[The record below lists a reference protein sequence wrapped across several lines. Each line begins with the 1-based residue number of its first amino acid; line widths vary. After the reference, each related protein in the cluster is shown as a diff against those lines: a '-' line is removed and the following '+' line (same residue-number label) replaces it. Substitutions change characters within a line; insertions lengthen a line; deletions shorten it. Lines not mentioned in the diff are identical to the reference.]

1 MHAHRQSQFA
11 ASNTNTRTPRCV
23 KTNTEYLPQF
33 GLFFAQQ
40 RQAGHDII
48 VGRHSEFLHADFHG
62 VVCAEKFK
70 TKFFAGAI
78 FDAITRQRTQ
88 PPSHGPRVPSTRSV
102 ARMVPPLKRKESVK
116 RQSFM
121 VKRKSLKIEDP
132 EHFTISQLKQ
142 TLRAASVSEHDIA
155 MCIERSQLNTLYK
168 ERLDVEFKAC
178 VAVQRHW
185 RMVLEWRQVGKMHT
199 HSHTHTHARTH
210 NTHTH
215 TLPDHKHPT

>member
-1 MHAHRQSQFA
+1 
-11 ASNTNTRTPRCV
+11 
-23 KTNTEYLPQF
+23 
-33 GLFFAQQ
+33 
-40 RQAGHDII
+40 
-48 VGRHSEFLHADFHG
+48 
-62 VVCAEKFK
+62 
-70 TKFFAGAI
+70 
-78 FDAITRQRTQ
+78 
-88 PPSHGPRVPSTRSV
+88 
-102 ARMVPPLKRKESVK
+102 
-116 RQSFM
+116 M

-199 HSHTHTHARTH
+199 HTHTHTH
-210 NTHTH
+210 NTHIH